1 MEYQKFNSEVLEASR
16 RISEMRSLT
25 TRGPASWLLTK
36 VAIAKLAI
44 GWSNHSSYTS
54 RKWPLYPLWGAP
66 MHTYTIPS
74 SMQCFFLCIVFMMV
88 ETRGMT
94 AVLCRVHFPVASV
107 SGPFGFLDVNFWSL
121 KRANGDGL
129 FLHSFP
135 FSVVKSWSFYL
146 PLSGRHPRR
155 DELASLRW

>member
-16 RISEMRSLT
+16 RISEMR
-25 TRGPASWLLTK
+25 
-36 VAIAKLAI
+36 
-44 GWSNHSSYTS
+44 SNHSSYTS

-74 SMQCFFLCIVFMMV
+74 SMQCFFFALFLWWWKREAWQPCFAGCIQWQ
-88 ETRGMT
+88 
-94 AVLCRVHFPVASV
+94 AVDRAPYLGKQSV

-121 KRANGDGL
+121 KRANGNGI